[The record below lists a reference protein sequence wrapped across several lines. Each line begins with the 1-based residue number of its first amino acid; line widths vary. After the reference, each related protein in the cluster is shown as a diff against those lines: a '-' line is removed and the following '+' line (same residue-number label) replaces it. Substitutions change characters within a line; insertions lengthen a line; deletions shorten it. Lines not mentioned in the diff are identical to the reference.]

1 MKQYLKKAAGKALL
15 NYDELT
21 TFINTNLTNV
31 KYKTINIFITICHLL
46 YGQNIARRN
55 FMYFDAEYCK
65 QEDTLLN
72 RYKRL
77 KVILK

>member
-1 MKQYLKKAAGKALL
+1 MKQYLKKVAGKALL

-21 TFINTNLTNV
+21 AFINTNLTNV

-46 YGQNIARRN
+46 YGQNISRRN
-55 FMYFDAEYCK
+55 FMYFDAEYRK

>member
-15 NYDELT
+15 NYDEL
-21 TFINTNLTNV
+21 TNLTNV

-55 FMYFDAEYCK
+55 FMYFDAEYRK